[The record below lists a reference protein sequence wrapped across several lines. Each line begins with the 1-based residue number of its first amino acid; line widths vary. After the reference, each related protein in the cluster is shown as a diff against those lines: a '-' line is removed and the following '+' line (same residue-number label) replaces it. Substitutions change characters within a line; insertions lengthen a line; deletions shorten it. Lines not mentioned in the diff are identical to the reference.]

1 VIARALPGTHHPVLI
16 SDAVDPPRAMLTG
29 DAVLHGTPE
38 APCAAALEVD
48 ALRSIADRSADE
60 RGLILLD
67 DLEHAWLLRRV
78 DHPESGSRLEYR
90 SMSCRFEPGL
100 EIPEELLGE
109 PAVGDAD
116 R

>member
-1 VIARALPGTHHPVLI
+1 
-16 SDAVDPPRAMLTG
+16 
-29 DAVLHGTPE
+29 VLHGTPE

-48 ALRSIADRSADE
+48 VVRTGTERVADE
-60 RGLILLD
+60 RGLLLMD
-67 DLEHAWLLRRV
+67 DLEHAWLLRRI
-78 DHPESGSRLEYR
+78 DHPETGGRVEYR

>member
-1 VIARALPGTHHPVLI
+1 
-16 SDAVDPPRAMLTG
+16 MLTG

-48 ALRSIADRSADE
+48 AVRSGQERAAEE
-60 RGLILLD
+60 RGLLLMD
-67 DLEHAWLLRRV
+67 DLEHAWLLRRA
-78 DHPESGSRLEYR
+78 DHPETGARVEYR

-109 PAVGDAD
+109 PVVGDAD

>member
-1 VIARALPGTHHPVLI
+1 VLI
-16 SDAVDPPRAMLTG
+16 SDAIDPPRAMLTG
-29 DAVLHGTPE
+29 DAVLHGTSE

-48 ALRSIADRSADE
+48 VVRSGPERALDE
-60 RGLILLD
+60 RAILILD

-78 DHPESGSRLEYR
+78 DHQETGGRIEYR
-90 SMSCRFEPGL
+90 SMSCRYEPGL

-109 PAVGDAD
+109 PVVGDAD